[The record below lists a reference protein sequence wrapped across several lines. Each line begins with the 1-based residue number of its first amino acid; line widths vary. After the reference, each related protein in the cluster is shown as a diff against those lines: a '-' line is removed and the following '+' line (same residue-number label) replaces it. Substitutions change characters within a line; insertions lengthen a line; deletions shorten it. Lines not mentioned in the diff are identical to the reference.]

1 VQALALPYAVGIIF
15 NCALNMLLL
24 VIPIYLSRMGVPPL
38 QVGIA
43 VAAPAVLIATT
54 RLVVGPLID
63 RVGARTVILMALGM
77 MAASTA
83 LLATTTTFAPLMI
96 AQVLSGFSRAVF
108 WPAIQTHIS
117 RIPAYSIQ
125 QRMGWLSTSTS
136 LGGIAG
142 PLLGGIVIGTLG
154 FAAAFSL
161 LAIFSVLGG
170 SLTLLLPGAEGA
182 LGKKPAGRAAQ
193 AVRQPGAP
201 LSLLFTEAL
210 HYIKQR
216 QVYIAG
222 FITVAA
228 ALPLALASSFLP
240 IYLEDVGFASSAVG
254 ALSSV
259 RTMTMVLMGLSFGL
273 LSARLG
279 TRRIL
284 LMGVLTL
291 AASLLA
297 TPLLTGVVP
306 LAFAVALLGVAQSS
320 FFLSAVTL
328 VSLWSPPEKRGLA
341 MGING
346 TFWGLSI
353 LLMPLL
359 LGGLVELWSIRV
371 ALQLTAVATLFLGVG
386 SLRYIRAPEPQE
398 QSSLKH

>member
-1 VQALALPYAVGIIF
+1 
-15 NCALNMLLL
+15 
-24 VIPIYLSRMGVPPL
+24 
-38 QVGIA
+38 
-43 VAAPAVLIATT
+43 
-54 RLVVGPLID
+54 
-63 RVGARTVILMALGM
+63 
-77 MAASTA
+77 
-83 LLATTTTFAPLMI
+83 
-96 AQVLSGFSRAVF
+96 
-108 WPAIQTHIS
+108 
-117 RIPAYSIQ
+117 
-125 QRMGWLSTSTS
+125 MGWLSTSTS

-161 LAIFSVLGG
+161 LAVFSVIGG
-170 SLTLLLPGAEGA
+170 SLTLFLPGAEGA
-182 LGKKPAGRAAQ
+182 LGKKPVGREAQ

-279 TRRIL
+279 TRRVL
-284 LMGVLTL
+284 LMGVLAL

-306 LAFAVALLGVAQSS
+306 LAFAVALLGIAQSS

-328 VSLWSPPEKRGLA
+328 VSLWSPPEKRGVA

-371 ALQLTAVATLFLGVG
+371 ALQLTAVATLVLGVG
-386 SLRYIRAPEPQE
+386 SLRYIRAPGPQE